1 MADVAETIEASG
13 RRIGH
18 HAWVEMRLF
27 ETLGRWSG
35 TVADP
40 RAKALLAGQ
49 SHHHAWHA
57 ELWYALLP
65 ALPHLP
71 AADLVA
77 ASEATSEL
85 VAALAE
91 LDEAPAGASD
101 ATRSPA
107 DATPSP
113 ADATPSPADATP
125 SSAGAAAPSAP
136 RDTPSPAG
144 EAPTSADADEAD
156 ADEADAD
163 EADDVARLTAI
174 YRDALPRVA
183 AAYRDHLGLTT
194 PVTDGPTIRALGL
207 VLADLDADTR
217 AGLELIAALEGSD

>member
-77 ASEATSEL
+77 PSEATSEL

-91 LDEAPAGASD
+91 LDEAPAG
-101 ATRSPA
+101 
-107 DATPSP
+107 
-113 ADATPSPADATP
+113 
-125 SSAGAAAPSAP
+125 
-136 RDTPSPAG
+136 
-144 EAPTSADADEAD
+144 
-156 ADEADAD
+156 ADAD

-183 AAYRDHLGLTT
+183 AAYRDHLALTA
-194 PVTDGPTIRALGL
+194 PATDGPTIRALGL
-207 VLADLDADTR
+207 VLADLDADAR
-217 AGLELIAALEGSD
+217 AGLELTAALEGRD

>member
-27 ETLGRWSG
+27 EALGRWSG
-35 TVADP
+35 TAADP
-40 RAKALLAGQ
+40 RAKAMLATQ

-57 ELWYALLP
+57 ELWHALLP

-77 ASEATSEL
+77 PSEATSEL

-91 LDEAPAGASD
+91 LDEAPA
-101 ATRSPA
+101 P
-107 DATPSP
+107 
-113 ADATPSPADATP
+113 
-125 SSAGAAAPSAP
+125 
-136 RDTPSPAG
+136 
-144 EAPTSADADEAD
+144 
-156 ADEADAD
+156 
-163 EADDVARLTAI
+163 ADDVSRLAAL
-174 YRDALPRVA
+174 YRVALPRVA
-183 AAYRDHLGLTT
+183 AAYRDHLALTT

-217 AGLELIAALEGSD
+217 AGLELFAALEGRS